1 MASTHKHMP
10 GGMIRRFPKTD
21 EALYLQYRPVSLKF
35 CESLIK
41 NKAEAEKMV
50 CAVFNELRDNGSEP
64 QSDPE
69 FKSWLFLRLRN
80 QVVTY
85 LKTRAKSELSGNPSD
100 SQFNGNRTNQSLI
113 RL

>member
-1 MASTHKHMP
+1 
-10 GGMIRRFPKTD
+10 MIRRVQKTD
-21 EALYLQYRPVSLKF
+21 EALDFQYRPASLKF

-50 CAVFNELRDNGSEP
+50 CAVFNELRDNGSDP

-85 LKTRAKSELSGNPSD
+85 LKTRAKSELSGGPSEPQ
-100 SQFNGNRTNQSLI
+100 SNGNRINQSLI